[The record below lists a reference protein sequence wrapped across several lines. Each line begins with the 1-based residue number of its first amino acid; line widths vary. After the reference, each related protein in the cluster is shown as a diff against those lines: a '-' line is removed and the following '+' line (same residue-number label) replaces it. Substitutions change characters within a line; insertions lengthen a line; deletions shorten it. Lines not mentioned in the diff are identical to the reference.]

1 MTDKDSK
8 LYNIDRTSSAG
19 YMTNWAARLFAR
31 AMDRRLKPLGLS
43 TGHLPIFF
51 ALGAGGAL
59 SQKALTEYAA
69 IEQPTMAAT
78 LSRMERDGL
87 IHREPDANDRRSM
100 LISLTPLALEK
111 LPAVREAIE
120 TLNEKALGALSEE
133 ERDAFLVSLAKIV
146 AALADDD

>member
-8 LYNIDRTSSAG
+8 LYNIDRTASAG

-31 AMDRRLKPLGLS
+31 EMDRRLKPLGLS
-43 TGHLPIFF
+43 TGHLPMFF
-51 ALGAGGAL
+51 ALGNGGAL
-59 SQKALTEYAA
+59 SQKALTEFAA

-87 IHREPDANDRRSM
+87 IHREPDPDDGRSM

-111 LPAVREAIE
+111 FPAVREAIDM
-120 TLNEKALGALSEE
+120 LNEKALGALGED
-133 ERDAFLVSLAKIV
+133 ERNAFLASLAKIV
-146 AALADDD
+146 AALADE

>member
-1 MTDKDSK
+1 
-8 LYNIDRTSSAG
+8 
-19 YMTNWAARLFAR
+19 
-31 AMDRRLKPLGLS
+31 
-43 TGHLPIFF
+43 LPIFF

-69 IEQPTMAAT
+69 IEQPPMAAT
-78 LSRMERDGL
+78 LARMERDGL

-120 TLNEKALGALSEE
+120 TLNEKALGALSKE
-133 ERDAFLVSLAKIV
+133 ERDAFLVSLAQIV